1 MASYPT
7 RRYVCP
13 TILRCTTR
21 FADVVFLSAP
31 CPRQPASMIR
41 NGLTFTTQIHTRSG
55 LRAQWSATL
64 GPGKDAFD
72 FDGAGTFEVKS
83 LEQFLK
89 ACQDPYF
96 HEIILKDELNFLN
109 KTQTVMATNTM
120 GLNLDFVVG
129 GKAVM
134 GGTNSE
140 MVLTE

>member
-1 MASYPT
+1 
-7 RRYVCP
+7 
-13 TILRCTTR
+13 
-21 FADVVFLSAP
+21 
-31 CPRQPASMIR
+31 
-41 NGLTFTTQIHTRSG
+41 
-55 LRAQWSATL
+55 
-64 GPGKDAFD
+64 
-72 FDGAGTFEVKS
+72 VKS

-120 GLNLDFVVG
+120 GLNVDFVVG